1 MLGKRQQLELD
12 EYKNLQEGYINYYI
26 WGAQDIKGPNLK
38 IYSLEGWISAL
49 VCPSSH
55 CGLTVLYRLV

>member
-1 MLGKRQQLELD
+1 MVGKRQQLGLD
-12 EYKNLQEGYINYYI
+12 EYKNLQEGYINHYI

-49 VCPSSH
+49 VCTSAH
-55 CGLTVLYRLV
+55 CSFTFLYDLV